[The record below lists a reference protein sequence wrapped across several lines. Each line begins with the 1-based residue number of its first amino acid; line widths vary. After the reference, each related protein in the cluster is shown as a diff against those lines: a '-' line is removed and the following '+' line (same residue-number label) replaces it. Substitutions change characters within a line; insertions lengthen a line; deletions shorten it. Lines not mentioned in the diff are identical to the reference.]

1 MWRLLLALAAAALL
15 FAASLTVPPSAGL
28 LARGEVVSV
37 RVTDRAGTL
46 LQEVRPDGRG
56 QPVTL
61 DPSEPGALPPF
72 VIAALV
78 ATEDRRFYD
87 HLGIDLRAVA
97 RAVRDN
103 LRAGRVVSGAST
115 IPMQVASFLRADG
128 GPTSTGFFGKL
139 AEAHLAFRL
148 DAHLSKD
155 EVLALWLE
163 RAPFGRNAFG
173 IEAASQTYLGKPAHA
188 LTLPE
193 AALLVGLPQRPS
205 GYDPFRYPDAARARQ
220 QRVLAA
226 METTGAITPDER
238 TRAAAV
244 ALDLAPRRAAFL
256 APHFVRQVGSPR
268 PAPLRGVAGLS
279 PSRVRGTVRPPSR
292 RVERG
297 EPSMAEI
304 RTTLDADLQAH
315 LEAVARA
322 HVDRLSDFQVGNAA
336 LVVLENRTGRVL
348 AYLGSADF
356 WNAAALGQNDGV
368 RMRRQ
373 PGSAVKPFTYAQALA
388 TRRYTPASI
397 LADIELEIAE
407 AGGAFVPENYDRQYH
422 GPVPLREALASSY
435 NVPAVRLAHELGPA
449 SVLTTYRRAGLT
461 SLTRDASHYGVGL
474 TLGNGEVSLLEL
486 AQAYAGLAN
495 GGPRPTVQPVAY
507 AITTDGD
514 TLHAPAPSFEPGP
527 IAADVAYLVTDILRD
542 PAARA
547 PGFGRGS
554 ALEVAFP
561 VAVKTGTSKDYRDNW
576 AVGYSPTHTVAVWAG
591 NFDGT
596 PMRWVS
602 GVSGAAPLLSA
613 AFEAIG
619 ARGGGNFVRPDGI
632 AEAMICPTSGLHP
645 GASCPSARREV
656 FLDGTVP
663 VDTCRVH
670 RHVQIDARTG
680 LLADAET
687 PAEAIEE
694 RLFVVHPPEYHAWM
708 AAHGLPLP
716 PTIRRADVA
725 AAPDVLRF
733 SDRLRVQFP
742 EDGAVFALDPV
753 LRRDY
758 QRLALRAAVAEGLLD
773 VTWWLN
779 GEAVPGPQNGI
790 GRTGA
795 EWPLVPGRHTL
806 ELRAVTADGQRL
818 RSRPVAFTVVD
829 APMPVEA
836 AGL

>member
-1 MWRLLLALAAAALL
+1 
-15 FAASLTVPPSAGL
+15 
-28 LARGEVVSV
+28 RGEVVSV

-61 DPSEPGALPPF
+61 DPSQPGALPSH
-72 VIAALV
+72 VVAALV

-87 HLGIDLRAVA
+87 HHGIDLRAVA

-103 LRAGRVVSGAST
+103 LRARRVVSGAST

-128 GPTSTGFFGKL
+128 GPTATGFLGKL
-139 AEAHLAFRL
+139 AEAHLALRL
-148 DAHLSKD
+148 DAHLAKD
-155 EVLALWLE
+155 EILALWLE

-173 IEAASQTYLGKPAHA
+173 IEAAAQTVLGKPASA

-238 TRAAAV
+238 TRAEAV
-244 ALDLAPRRAAFL
+244 ALDLAPQRATSL
-256 APHFVRQVGSPR
+256 APHFVRS
-268 PAPLRGVAGLS
+268 VADSQQPIANSL
-279 PSRVRGTVRPPSR
+279 
-292 RVERG
+292 
-297 EPSMAEI
+297 AHL

-322 HVDRLSDFQVGNAA
+322 HVDRLADFQVGNAA

-356 WNAAALGQNDGV
+356 WNDVALGQNDGV

-514 TLHAPAPSFEPGP
+514 TLHAPTPSFEPGP

-602 GVSGAAPLLSA
+602 GVSGAAPLLNA
-613 AFEAIG
+613 AFEALG
-619 ARGGGNFVRPDGI
+619 PGGDFARPDGI
-632 AEAMICPTSGLHP
+632 AEAMICPASGLRP
-645 GASCPSARREV
+645 GVSCPAARREV
-656 FLDGTVP
+656 FLEGTVP
-663 VDTCRVH
+663 TDTCRVH
-670 RHVQIDARTG
+670 RHIRIDARTG

-687 PAEAIEE
+687 PADAVEE

-716 PTIRRADVA
+716 PTISRADVA
-725 AAPDVLRF
+725 AAPDMLRT

-758 QRLALRAAVAEGLLD
+758 QRLTLRAAAEEGLLD

-779 GEAVPGPQNGI
+779 GERLAGR
-790 GRTGA
+790 RTGA
-795 EWPLVPGRHTL
+795 EWSLDPGRHTV

-818 RSRPVAFTVVD
+818 RSHTVGFTVYD
-829 APMPVEA
+829 APTPVEA

>member
-1 MWRLLLALAAAALL
+1 MRRRLLLALAVAALL
-15 FAASLTVPPSAGL
+15 FAASLAVPPSAGL
-28 LARGEVVSV
+28 LARGAVVSV
-37 RVTDRAGTL
+37 RVTDHAGTL

-61 DPSEPGALPPF
+61 DPSRPGALPPY
-72 VIAALV
+72 VVAALV

-87 HLGIDLRAVA
+87 HPGVDLRAVA

-103 LRAGRVVSGAST
+103 LRARRVVSGAST

-139 AEAHLAFRL
+139 AEAHLALRL
-148 DAHLSKD
+148 DAHLAKD
-155 EVLALWLE
+155 EILALWLE

-173 IEAASQTYLGKPAHA
+173 IEAAAQTYLGKPATA

-226 METTGAITPDER
+226 METTGAISPDER

-244 ALDLAPRRAAFL
+244 ALDLAPQRAAFL
-256 APHFVRQVGSPR
+256 APHFVQHIAAP
-268 PAPLRGVAGLS
+268 PALASLGLS
-279 PSRVRGTVRPPSR
+279 PSCTKGADRMDLERSDCPSDQG
-292 RVERG
+292 V
-297 EPSMAEI
+297 SQL

-315 LEAVARA
+315 LEAVAKA
-322 HVDRLSDFQVGNAA
+322 HVARLADFQVGNAA

-356 WNAAALGQNDGV
+356 WNDAALGQNDGV

-388 TRRYTPASI
+388 TRRYTPASV

-449 SVLTTYRRAGLT
+449 SMLTTYRRAGLT

-486 AQAYAGLAN
+486 AQAYAGFAN

-507 AITTDGD
+507 AVTTDGD
-514 TLHAPAPSFEPGP
+514 TLHAAAPSFEPGP

-554 ALEVAFP
+554 ALEVPFP

-602 GVSGAAPLLSA
+602 GVSASA
-613 AFEAIG
+613 S
-619 ARGGGNFVRPDGI
+619 NPVR
-632 AEAMICPTSGLHP
+632 ASSAMW
-645 GASCPSARREV
+645 R
-656 FLDGTVP
+656 
-663 VDTCRVH
+663 
-670 RHVQIDARTG
+670 
-680 LLADAET
+680 
-687 PAEAIEE
+687 
-694 RLFVVHPPEYHAWM
+694 
-708 AAHGLPLP
+708 
-716 PTIRRADVA
+716 
-725 AAPDVLRF
+725 
-733 SDRLRVQFP
+733 
-742 EDGAVFALDPV
+742 
-753 LRRDY
+753 
-758 QRLALRAAVAEGLLD
+758 
-773 VTWWLN
+773 
-779 GEAVPGPQNGI
+779 
-790 GRTGA
+790 
-795 EWPLVPGRHTL
+795 
-806 ELRAVTADGQRL
+806 
-818 RSRPVAFTVVD
+818 
-829 APMPVEA
+829 
-836 AGL
+836 